1 VTRRSDHDQRRGIR
15 RLMLSRALDGVAA
28 LCPACHRDVPGVDGV
43 VLTTFVAYAG
53 WIILSDS
60 GPNGDRLEDLHA
72 TFGEGPRTDVVTTG
86 RLVTS
91 ADLTH
96 AQANTR
102 WPRFAAQALASGIR
116 AVFAFPVKLDD
127 QPVGVLSVYRATAG
141 PLTAADYQRVN
152 RYAHTASV
160 LLHATAHVTSDG
172 AASMPLP
179 VNVGE
184 VQQAVGVVMQHST
197 VDAVTA
203 LHHLRASAHYSRRP
217 MRDVVAE
224 ARTGHLPFNP
234 RTPA

>member
-1 VTRRSDHDQRRGIR
+1 
-15 RLMLSRALDGVAA
+15 MMSRALDGVAA

-43 VLTTFVAYAG
+43 VLTTFVAHAG

-72 TFGEGPRTDVVTTG
+72 TLGEGPRTDVVTTG
-86 RLVTS
+86 RLVTY

-96 AQANTR
+96 AQAYTK

-116 AVFAFPVKLDD
+116 AVFAFPVQLDA

-141 PLTAADYQRVN
+141 PLTDADHHRVN

-160 LLHATAHVTSDG
+160 LLHATAHLTSAG
-172 AASMPLP
+172 TASMPLP
-179 VNVGE
+179 AKAGE
-184 VQQAVGVVMQHST
+184 VQQAVGVVMQHTT

-203 LHHLRASAHYSRRP
+203 LHHLRACAHHSRQP

-224 ARTGHLPFNP
+224 ARTGHLPCNP
-234 RTPA
+234 TTPA